1 MMSIKALARRTWIL
15 IMAAIILTA
24 SFLGGLYY
32 YGTLVPGRAPSSKE
46 VTFGLNM
53 DILTFDPHLNVL
65 VTQNSWLNMVYDRL
79 LYQQEVN
86 GVMQYAPGLAQSWEV
101 YNSTHYLFHLR
112 HGVMFHSGRELTAD
126 DVVWTLERATLWNN
140 ITVSTRYVFGP
151 LTQFSAVDK
160 YTVLIGS
167 AQPYGAFLSA
177 LSCLYA
183 LIIDREAGGK
193 EGFGLTFDGGTG
205 PYKLVEKVKGEYS
218 ILERFDDYWDRNNH
232 PAFFKKITLR
242 TITDDEARLMAL
254 ETGAVDMINNPPPAD
269 IGELKDKGFAIDS
282 ISNSRNV
289 FYRLNC
295 GKPPTDNVK
304 VRLAM
309 NYAVDK
315 KAICETILMNVTK
328 PDDGYDHAG
337 VFGRI
342 LQASAVGEP
351 VYPYDPEK
359 ARALLAES
367 GYLDN
372 PIPLYIISSNRHLME
387 RKVADSVRAYL
398 EAVGFKVAT
407 LTIVEWNAFL
417 TMQQAKK
424 NQWAKGTDPAT
435 FPENLAIASWMCV
448 TADEDYTFR
457 GSFGGS
463 SALAAAGCCNW
474 GYYNNSRINELITLA
489 GSIIDLNKRQ
499 EYYAEGQNILYN
511 DAPFLLLHCEPTLHA
526 RVSTLKGVSY
536 YLELVSFRDAY
547 ME

>member
-1 MMSIKALARRTWIL
+1 MSTKALAKKVWIL
-15 IMAAIILTA
+15 IMATVILVA
-24 SFLGGLYY
+24 SFLGAFYY
-32 YGTLVPGRAPSSKE
+32 YGYMSAKPVLSSEEAK
-46 VTFGLNM
+46 FGVHM

-65 VTQNSWLNMVYDRL
+65 VTQQSWLNHVYDRL
-79 LYQQEVN
+79 LYQEEV
-86 GVMQYAPGLAQSWEV
+86 GGSMTYAPALAESWEM
-101 YNSTHYLFHLR
+101 YNETYYLFHLR
-112 HGVMFHSGRELTAD
+112 HGVLFHSGRELTAD

-151 LTQFSAVDK
+151 LNHFKAIDK

-167 AQPYGAFLSA
+167 DQPYGAFLSA

-183 LIIDREAGGK
+183 EIIDSQAGGK
-193 EGFGLTFDGGTG
+193 VGFGLDFDGGTG

-218 ILERFDDYWDRNNH
+218 VLERFDDYWDRNNH
-232 PAFFKKITLR
+232 PAYFKKITVQ
-242 TITDDEARLMAL
+242 TITDDEARVMAL
-254 ETGAVDMINNPPPAD
+254 ETGAVDMISNPPPAS
-269 IGELKDKGFAIDS
+269 IGELQDKGFVIDS
-282 ISNSRNV
+282 IANSRNV

-295 GKPPTDNVK
+295 EKSPTDNVK

-315 KAICETILMNVTK
+315 KAICQTILMGVTK

-351 VYPYDPEK
+351 VYPYDPDK

-372 PIPLYIISSNRHLME
+372 PIPLYIISSNRHMEE

-398 EAVGFKVAT
+398 EAVGFRVST
-407 LTIVEWNAFL
+407 LTIVEWNSFL
-417 TMQQAKK
+417 TQQQAKK
-424 NQWAKGTDPAT
+424 NQWADGTDPAT

-457 GSFGGS
+457 GSISGS
-463 SALAAAGCCNW
+463 PTLAKAGCCDW
-474 GYYNNSRINELITLA
+474 GYYDNPRIDELTILASSTLNI
-489 GSIIDLNKRQ
+489 SKRQ
-499 EYYAEGQNILYN
+499 EYYAEGQKILY
-511 DAPFLLLHCEPTLHA
+511 DDVPFLLLHCEPTLHA
-526 RVSTLKGVSY
+526 RVSNLKGVSY
-536 YLELVSFRDAY
+536 YLELVSLRDAY
-547 ME
+547 MD